1 MVNKLYDKRKK
12 DMLEISN
19 IKKDYQLKDETVNAL
34 KGVDI
39 CFRRSE
45 FVSILGPS
53 GCGKTTLLN
62 IIGGLDRY
70 TDGDLIV
77 DGISTKQFKDKD
89 WDNYRNHRVGFVF
102 QSYNLIPHQTVLQ
115 NVELALTLSGVS
127 KKERHERAVEVLK
140 KVGLGDKLKS
150 RPNQLSGGQ
159 MQRVAIARA
168 LVNDPEIILA
178 DEPTGALDSKTSVQ
192 IMELLKEV
200 SQNKLVIMV
209 THNPELAEQYSSRII
224 RLLDGE
230 LIEDTLPY
238 TQKQAQKDLEKY
250 QTKTDAETS
259 KFNKTKKKKSMSFF
273 TALSLSFKNL
283 LTKKARTILVA
294 FAGSIGIIG
303 IALVLAISS
312 GFSGYINKVQEEVLA
327 STPITIQAKS
337 MDITSIISDMILDSN
352 KSASSDHENDGIYP
366 KESITK
372 VLESVS
378 KGVQTNDLTKFR
390 AHLELDESKEKLKND
405 VNAIQYTYNLPLE
418 FHTEDANK
426 TNYYKVQPNNTSMA
440 DIMIKY
446 AVFFLGEKSS
456 VTVTEV
462 EPMRKYRL
470 ESTANT
476 TYGIFNYL
484 GTNFD
489 TIKTQLQTTGTA
501 EIEGTNL
508 TNLVTTILGV
518 DPAMFSGSSSPM
530 AMMGVDTSI
539 FNEMINNEKV
549 IKQQYT
555 MLGDGKYPTKADEAL
570 LVLDK
575 NHELDEYV
583 LYALG
588 LLNDE
593 DMNNIL
599 KASLKGDDYTVKID
613 YSDIIGKTS
622 YNVLTE
628 RDYFFADGEG
638 GFDNYNDKE
647 QFNEQQKNEKL
658 KNEILP
664 DCANK
669 ITIVGVVRLKD
680 DVSSGYL
687 KSGIAYTD
695 KLTQQMLLYH
705 NESEAI
711 DAGLLE
717 ELSIETP
724 DSIKI
729 FINSFESKE
738 VVQEFIED
746 YNAGKEESEQIK
758 YSDTVGMIMG
768 AVSTIINAITYI
780 LIAFV
785 SVSLVVS
792 SIMIGIITYIS
803 VIERTKEIGVLRSVG
818 ASKRDIKRVFTAES
832 FIIGLTSGVFG
843 ILVTLLAILPINIII
858 KSFTGI
864 AGLAV
869 LPWLGALI
877 LIGISVLLTFIAGLF
892 PAHIASK
899 KDPVIALRTE

>member
-1 MVNKLYDKRKK
+1 
-12 DMLEISN
+12 MLEISK

-39 CFRRSE
+39 CFRRNE

-77 DGISTKQFKDKD
+77 DGVSTKEFKDKD

-127 KKERHERAVEVLK
+127 KKERKERAIEVLK
-140 KVGLGDKLKS
+140 KVGLGDRLKS
-150 RPNQLSGGQ
+150 KPNQLSGGQ

-224 RLLDGE
+224 RMLDGE
-230 LIEDTLPY
+230 LIEDSKPY

-250 QTKTDAETS
+250 HKKADNEQKTFTKTT
-259 KFNKTKKKKSMSFF
+259 KKKSMSFF
-273 TALSLSFKNL
+273 TALALSFKNL

-303 IALVLAISS
+303 IALILAISS

-337 MDITSIISDMILDSN
+337 MDFTSIISDMMLGGSN
-352 KSASSDHENDGIYP
+352 GDDSDHGEDGVYP
-366 KESITK
+366 KDSITK
-372 VLESVS
+372 VLDSVS
-378 KGVQTNDLTKFR
+378 KGMQTNDLTKFK
-390 AHLELDESKEKLKND
+390 AYLVENFDELEND
-405 VNAIQYTYNLPLE
+405 VNAVQYTYNLPLE
-418 FHTEDANK
+418 FHTESS
-426 TNYYKVQPNNTSMA
+426 TNDYYKVQPNNSAMK

-446 AVFFLGEKSS
+446 AVYFLGEKSNMA
-456 VTVTEV
+456 TTEII
-462 EPMRKYRL
+462 PMTKYKL
-470 ESTANT
+470 ETTAT
-476 TYGIFNYL
+476 TDYSIFTYL
-484 GTNFD
+484 GTGFD
-489 TIKTQLQTTGTA
+489 SLKTELETNGSV
-501 EIEGTNL
+501 EIEGIVL
-508 TNLVTTILGV
+508 TNLVKAILGV
-518 DPAMFSGSSSPM
+518 DPAMFDSPMSPM
-530 AMMGVDTSI
+530 AMMGVGSNI
-539 FNEMINNEKV
+539 FNEMINNENV
-549 IKQQYT
+549 LKQQYT
-555 MLGDGKYPTKADEAL
+555 LLGNGRYPENANEAL

-588 LLNDE
+588 LLDDE

-599 KASLKGDDYTVKID
+599 KASLKGDKLSIKID
-613 YSDIIGKTS
+613 YEDIIGKTT
-622 YNVLTE
+622 YNVLTAS
-628 RDYFFADGEG
+628 DYYLNDGNNG
-638 GFDNYNDKE
+638 
-647 QFNEQQKNEKL
+647 L
-658 KNEILP
+658 KDYSMETNKDEVLKSTILP
-664 DCANK
+664 DCENK
-669 ITIVGVVRLKD
+669 LTIVGVVRLKD
-680 DVSSGYL
+680 DASSGYL

-695 KLTQQMLLYH
+695 GLTQKMLNHH
-705 NESEAI
+705 NSSPAVQQ
-711 DAGLLE
+711 DLLE
-717 ELSIETP
+717 DLTLDTP
-724 DSIKI
+724 ESIKI
-729 FINSFESKE
+729 FIKSFESKE
-738 VVQEFIED
+738 VVQKFIED
-746 YNAGKEESEQIK
+746 YNEGKVESEQIK

-768 AVSTIINAITYI
+768 AVSTIINSITYI

-843 ILVTLLAILPINIII
+843 ILVTLLAIIPINLII

-869 LPWLGALI
+869 LPWVAGIVLI
-877 LIGISVLLTFIAGLF
+877 LISVVLTFIAGLF